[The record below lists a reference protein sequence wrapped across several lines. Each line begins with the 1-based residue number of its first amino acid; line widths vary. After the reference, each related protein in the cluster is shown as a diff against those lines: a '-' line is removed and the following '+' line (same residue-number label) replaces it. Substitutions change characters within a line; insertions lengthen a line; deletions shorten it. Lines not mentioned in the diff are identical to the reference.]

1 MNDVTQSH
9 LYKTAETVQ
18 SSISQPLP
26 TAKPQCD
33 AAIHELLHFAKYNS
47 LDVHYNIGRLYG
59 KTAGVENLFAAI
71 IESIKQKEN
80 DPVFSEKAT
89 QMLKTLQMM
98 WQFFVATCGKQL
110 TESEILAIMSG
121 YITSSYEK
129 QKNQ

>member
-26 TAKPQCD
+26 PTKPQCD
-33 AAIHELLHFAKYNS
+33 AAMHELQHFAKYNS
-47 LDVHYNIGRLYG
+47 LDVQFNIGKLYG

-80 DPVFSEKAT
+80 DPVFSEKAS
-89 QMLKTLQMM
+89 QMLKTMQMM

-110 TESEILAIMSG
+110 TEPEIIAIMSG